1 MPLVHSEKIEE
12 NSTLL
17 LWSLT
22 ESEPELRESLGSA
35 YNFKDLESIS
45 HPQKIREWLA
55 SRLLIKT
62 LAEQTGRFYEGTHK
76 DKHGKAF
83 LVNNDS
89 HISITHTAD
98 YVAAVI
104 NPLTPVGIDM
114 EKMSEKLQ
122 RTSRKFLSESEQTHA
137 GDDLSALCIYWCAK
151 EAIYKQYGKKK
162 ISFKNDITVQQFSAA
177 DKEISGT
184 LRDEEEGI
192 VVHSRIVLHWV
203 ENHCLAIAL

>member
-22 ESEPELRESLGSA
+22 ESETELRESLGFT
-35 YNFKDLESIS
+35 YNFGDLESIS

-62 LAEQTGRFYEGTHK
+62 LAEQSGRFYEGTHK
-76 DKHGKAF
+76 DEHGKAF

-89 HISITHTAD
+89 HISLTHTAD

-104 NPLTPVGIDM
+104 NLSSPVGIDM
-114 EKMSEKLQ
+114 EKMSDKLQ
-122 RTSRKFLSESEQTHA
+122 RTSRKFLSEEEQLRA
-137 GDDLSALCIYWCAK
+137 GQDLTALCIYWCAK
-151 EAIYKQYGKKK
+151 EAIYKLYGKKK
-162 ISFKNDITVQQFSAA
+162 ISFKDSIFIEAFSENDVQISAVLT
-177 DKEISGT
+177 DP
-184 LRDEEEGI
+184 EEK
-192 VVHSRIVLHWV
+192 VTVHSPVHLRWFGD
-203 ENHCLAIAL
+203 HCLAIAI

>member
-22 ESEPELRESLGSA
+22 ESEQELRESLGSA
-35 YNFKDLESIS
+35 YNFNDLESIS

-104 NPLTPVGIDM
+104 NPLSPVGIDM

-122 RTSRKFLSESEQTHA
+122 RTSRKFLSESEQVHA
-137 GDDLSALCIYWCAK
+137 GDDMSALCIYWCAK
-151 EAIYKQYGKKK
+151 EAVYKLYGKKK
-162 ISFKNDITVQQFSAA
+162 ISFKESILIERFSPGAIQISASLIDTEEKITVYSPVH
-177 DKEISGT
+177 
-184 LRDEEEGI
+184 LRWFGD
-192 VVHSRIVLHWV
+192 
-203 ENHCLAIAL
+203 HCLAIAI

>member
-22 ESEPELRESLGSA
+22 ESEPELRKSLGSA

-151 EAIYKQYGKKK
+151 EAIYKLYGKKK
-162 ISFKNDITVQQFSAA
+162 ISFKESIFIERFSSGAIQISASLTDPEEKRTVYSPVH
-177 DKEISGT
+177 
-184 LRDEEEGI
+184 LRWFGDY
-192 VVHSRIVLHWV
+192 
-203 ENHCLAIAL
+203 CLAIAI